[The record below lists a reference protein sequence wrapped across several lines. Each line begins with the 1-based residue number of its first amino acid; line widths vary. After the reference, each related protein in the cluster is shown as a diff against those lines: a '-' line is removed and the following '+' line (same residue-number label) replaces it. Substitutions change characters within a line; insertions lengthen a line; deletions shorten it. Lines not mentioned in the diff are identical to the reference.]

1 MDQKN
6 FSESSFPIFADPKHS
21 WSGGALADEGPFFR
35 QLPVPRPI
43 QDVEP
48 NVRERRG
55 AVRRD
60 MQLGIEVYGYDGELS
75 LIHAYG
81 TTVEGLMSGRHA
93 DFHSASGLFA
103 FVDVDMPIG
112 SRAVVAVRPSH
123 PALEPTILRGKV
135 VRCDPDDNGYG
146 LAIHFDLDVER
157 FAFQVA

>member
-6 FSESSFPIFADPKHS
+6 LSESTFPIFANPKHS
-21 WSGGALADEGPFFR
+21 WSGGAIADEGPFFR
-35 QLPVPRPI
+35 QLPVAKPI
-43 QDVEP
+43 QESEP

-55 AVRRD
+55 ALRRD
-60 MQLGIEVYGYDGELS
+60 MEFGMEVYGYDSKLS

-81 TTVEGLMSGRHA
+81 TTDNV
-93 DFHSASGLFA
+93 SASGLFA
-103 FVDVDMPIG
+103 HVDVDMPIG

-135 VRCDPDDNGYG
+135 VRCDPHTDGYG